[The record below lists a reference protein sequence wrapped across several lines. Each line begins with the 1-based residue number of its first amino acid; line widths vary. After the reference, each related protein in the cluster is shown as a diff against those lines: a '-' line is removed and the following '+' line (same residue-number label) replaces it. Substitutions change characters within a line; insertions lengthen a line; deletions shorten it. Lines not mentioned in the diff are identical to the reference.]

1 MTNEMMDKEISLLRR
16 LIRKQMKQVRENKE
30 KLSELIFDRWIFI
43 DERYDR

>member
-30 KLSELIFDRWIFI
+30 KLSELILDRWTFI
-43 DERYDR
+43 DERYNR